1 MSATLSNTKDLAGFL
16 GNASIY
22 TNNFRPVELNEYV
35 KFDST
40 VMMVDSKLGNEEG
53 LKHQRFIKH
62 KVRAVLVALNLK
74 CYIAHP

>member
-1 MSATLSNTKDLAGFL
+1 MSATLSNIKDLAGFL

-62 KVRAVLVALNLK
+62 KVSSQYILSMIKNAV
-74 CYIAHP
+74 